1 MGKQKPQTFGRL
13 GRGLDELLPAA
24 KEEALVTLRID
35 QILPAQK
42 QPRTHFDEERIK
54 ELAAS
59 IKEHGLLQPIVV
71 KKEGTRYR
79 IIAGERRYRAAKV
92 AGMKE
97 LQAVIYKGERDYLVA
112 LTENIQRENLSPIEV
127 AEAYAELMKRGGLTQ
142 QQLAEQV
149 GKSRPE
155 ISNAL
160 RLLSLADA
168 VKRRLIE
175 GSVTVG
181 QVRPLIS
188 LPQEEQERILDRIVA
203 EGLTARQ
210 VEHLVRRNVPSSPP
224 PRVHDETFTELEEE
238 LTEKMQVP
246 VHIRRWPR
254 KIVVSFEFLKMK
266 DFQGFVN
273 DLKKR

>member
-1 MGKQKPQTFGRL
+1 VGKRRPQTFGRL
-13 GRGLDELLPAA
+13 GRGLDELLPGA
-24 KEEALVTLRID
+24 KEEALLTLRID
-35 QILPAQK
+35 QILPGQK
-42 QPRTHFDEERIK
+42 QPRTYFDEERIR

-59 IKEHGLLQPIVV
+59 LKEHGLLQPIVV
-71 KKEGTRYR
+71 RKEGAKYR
-79 IIAGERRYRAAKV
+79 IIAGERRYRAAKI
-92 AGMKE
+92 AGIKE
-97 LQAVIYKGERDYLVA
+97 LQAVVYKGERDYLVA
-112 LTENIQRENLSPIEV
+112 LIENVQREDLSPIEV
-127 AEAYAELMKRGGLTQ
+127 AEAYAEIMKRSGLTQ

-160 RLLSLADA
+160 RLLSLADV

-175 GSVTVG
+175 GAVTVG
-181 QVRPLIS
+181 QARPLIS
-188 LPQEEQERILDRIVA
+188 LPPEEQERLLDRILA

-210 VEHLVRRNVPSSPP
+210 VEQLVRRSAPSPAR
-224 PRVHDETFTELEEE
+224 PREHDETFTELEEE
-238 LTEKMQVP
+238 LSEKMQVP
-246 VHIRRWPR
+246 VRIRRWPR

>member
-1 MGKQKPQTFGRL
+1 MGKRRPQTFGRL
-13 GRGLDELLPAA
+13 GRGLDELLPGA
-24 KEEALVTLRID
+24 KEEALLTLRID
-35 QILPAQK
+35 QILPGQK
-42 QPRTHFDEERIK
+42 QPRTYFDEERIR

-59 IKEHGLLQPIVV
+59 LKEHGLLQPIVV
-71 KKEGTRYR
+71 RKEGAKYR
-79 IIAGERRYRAAKV
+79 IIAGERRYRAAKI
-92 AGMKE
+92 AGIKE
-97 LQAVIYKGERDYLVA
+97 LQAVVYKGERDYLVA
-112 LTENIQRENLSPIEV
+112 LIENVQREDLSPIEV
-127 AEAYAELMKRGGLTQ
+127 AEAYAEIMKRSGLTQ

-160 RLLSLADA
+160 RLLSLADV

-175 GSVTVG
+175 GAVTVG
-181 QVRPLIS
+181 QARPLIS
-188 LPQEEQERILDRIVA
+188 LPPEEQERLLDRILA

-210 VEHLVRRNVPSSPP
+210 VEQLVRRSAPSPAR
-224 PRVHDETFTELEEE
+224 PREHDETFTELEEE
-238 LTEKMQVP
+238 LSEKMQVP
-246 VHIRRWPR
+246 VRIRRWPR